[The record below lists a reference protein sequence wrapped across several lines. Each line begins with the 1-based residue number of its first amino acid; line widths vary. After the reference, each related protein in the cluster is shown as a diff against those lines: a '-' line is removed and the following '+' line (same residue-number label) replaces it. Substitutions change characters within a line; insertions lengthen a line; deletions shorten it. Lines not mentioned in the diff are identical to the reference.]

1 MGGKLFGLA
10 MLYLVDY
17 SVFGELLSGI
27 QNYYVKGND
36 KYPSDMTEAYNIL
49 NHYIRDTKQRI
60 ASPNS
65 FPPMKVHEVHV

>member
-27 QNYYVKGND
+27 QNYYVKGDAN
-36 KYPSDMTEAYNIL
+36 YPSDMKESYNIL
-49 NHYIRDTKQRI
+49 NHYIRDTKQ
-60 ASPNS
+60 
-65 FPPMKVHEVHV
+65 M